1 MANNIKK
8 FVSSSLLGIP
18 FVGGL
23 LILGFVANFPKPVL
37 SNQTAYVDPSTVSS
51 TDSQLPT
58 YTWLQS
64 HPSPASEFAGD
75 KEARLRKALT
85 KSVAVLDR
93 VTQANITQP
102 NISQPNNLG
111 MVSTTTA
118 KVVEPQTSAK
128 KATVAATGAKF
139 PQQDGV
145 YLYGQSPKSGEL
157 GQGYII
163 FEKRQSKVIGALYM
177 PSSEFSCFNGTLESS
192 GQLAM
197 TVTGYPG
204 DKSPTQVATN
214 NTLPRVMDDESSNY
228 AHSVT
233 LQDYYPVNGIAAS
246 DRQVLQM
253 CQSGISQ

>member
-1 MANNIKK
+1 MKK
-8 FVSSSLLGIP
+8 FVSPTLLGIP

-23 LILGFVANFPKPVL
+23 LILGFVANFSKPVL

-64 HPSPASEFAGD
+64 HPSPASEFTGE

-85 KSVAVLDR
+85 KSVTVPDH
-93 VTQANITQP
+93 VTQSN
-102 NISQPNNLG
+102 SLER
-111 MVSTTTA
+111 VSTTTA

-128 KATVAATGAKF
+128 KATVAAAGAKF
-139 PQQDGV
+139 PKQDGV
-145 YLYGQSPKSGEL
+145 YLYGQSPKPGEL

-163 FEKRQSKVIGALYM
+163 FEKRQGKVMGALYM
-177 PSSEFSCFNGTLESS
+177 PSSEFSCFNGTLHSS

-214 NTLPRVMDDESSNY
+214 NTLPQVMDDESSNY

-233 LQDYYPVNGIAAS
+233 LQDYYPVNGMAAS
-246 DRQVLQM
+246 DRRVLQM
-253 CQSGISQ
+253 CQSGITQ

>member
-8 FVSSSLLGIP
+8 CVSSSLLGIP
-18 FVGGL
+18 LVGGL
-23 LILGFVANFPKPVL
+23 LILGFVANFPKPVF
-37 SNQTAYVDPSTVSS
+37 SNQIAYVDPSTVSS

-64 HPSPASEFAGD
+64 HPSPVSEFTGD
-75 KEARLRKALT
+75 KHARLRKALT
-85 KSVAVLDR
+85 KSVSVLGN
-93 VTQANITQP
+93 VTQP
-102 NISQPNNLG
+102 NITQSNNLEI
-111 MVSTTTA
+111 MSTTFA
-118 KVVEPQTSAK
+118 VVVEPQTSAK
-128 KATVAATGAKF
+128 KATTAATRAKF

-177 PSSEFSCFNGTLESS
+177 PSSEFSCFNGTLQSS

-204 DKSPTQVATN
+204 DKSPTQVAAN
-214 NTLPRVMDDESSNY
+214 NALPQLVDDESSNY
-228 AHSVT
+228 AHSVA
-233 LQDYYPVNGIAAS
+233 LQDYYPINEMASS

-253 CQSGISQ
+253 CQSGISN

>member
-23 LILGFVANFPKPVL
+23 LIAGFVANFPKPVL

-64 HPSPASEFAGD
+64 HPSPASEFTGD

-85 KSVAVLDR
+85 KSVTVLDH
-93 VTQANITQP
+93 VT
-102 NISQPNNLG
+102 QPNNLA

-128 KATVAATGAKF
+128 KATAAATGAQF
-139 PQQDGV
+139 PKQDGV

-214 NTLPRVMDDESSNY
+214 NTLPQVMDDESSNY

>member
-37 SNQTAYVDPSTVSS
+37 SNQTAYLDPSTVSS

-64 HPSPASEFAGD
+64 HPSPASEFSGD

-85 KSVAVLDR
+85 KSVSVLGH
-93 VTQANITQP
+93 VTQPNITQP
-102 NISQPNNLG
+102 NNLEI
-111 MVSTTTA
+111 VSTTTTA

-233 LQDYYPVNGIAAS
+233 LQDYYPVNGMAAS

>member
-1 MANNIKK
+1 VPNNIKK

-64 HPSPASEFAGD
+64 HPSPTSEFTGD

-85 KSVAVLDR
+85 KSVTVLDH
-93 VTQANITQP
+93 VTQRN
-102 NISQPNNLG
+102 SLER
-111 MVSTTTA
+111 VSTTTA

-128 KATVAATGAKF
+128 KATAAATGAKF

-177 PSSEFSCFNGTLESS
+177 PSSEFSCFNGTLQSS

-233 LQDYYPVNGIAAS
+233 LQDYYPVNGIASS

-253 CQSGISQ
+253 CQSGISE